1 MILDS
6 VGDGMYRGYED
17 GSSALYA
24 TVDESN
30 VLIYGKQWCASH
42 KFDKEHAKCIV
53 HRIPNDFSFAHSARA
68 VTVSCFPVFNFRMK
82 SPPCSTPVCLTA
94 VKIVAKATSTVPFSI
109 RKARGRSG
117 ELGLRV
123 CPGELSRRSL
133 ACFRRQGLDRCDDD
147 SVLKG
152 PSSLA

>member
-17 GSSALYA
+17 GSAALYA

-53 HRIPNDFSFAHSARA
+53 HRIPTDFSFA
-68 VTVSCFPVFNFRMK
+68 
-82 SPPCSTPVCLTA
+82 
-94 VKIVAKATSTVPFSI
+94 
-109 RKARGRSG
+109 
-117 ELGLRV
+117 
-123 CPGELSRRSL
+123 
-133 ACFRRQGLDRCDDD
+133 D
-147 SVLKG
+147 SVF
-152 PSSLA
+152 SQ